1 MLEPLIRNGR
11 AIFYI
16 IVVLIIIASS
26 ASVIWVPLFAYTVLI
41 LLPVVYKRYEREPF
55 IWGRHFT
62 RGALLGFTL
71 ITMIF
76 LIELASGF
84 LRIDD
89 LLPDVQSILI
99 AGIILQGIVAI
110 GEELPFRGYVLP
122 DLAKKYGP
130 WKAVILSS
138 SFFSLLHIP
147 SILAQ
152 DISSSTSIMIMLLT
166 IMFAEILLA
175 VCYLY
180 DGLMMS
186 IGFHF
191 TWNFFQYHVYSLREG
206 FGGIL
211 KITSDYKLVTGG
223 ELGPEAGLLGLF
235 VVVLA
240 LVIVFLWMQ
249 SVSQES

>member
-1 MLEPLIRNGR
+1 MLEAAIRNGR
-11 AIFYI
+11 GIFYI
-16 IVVLIIIASS
+16 IVVLVIIASS
-26 ASVIWVPLFAYTVLI
+26 ASVIWVPLFAYIILI
-41 LLPVVYKRYEREPF
+41 LLPVAYKRYEGEPF
-55 IWGRHFT
+55 IWGHHFT

-84 LRIDD
+84 LRIED
-89 LLPDVQSILI
+89 LAPDVQSILI

-122 DLAKKYGP
+122 DLMKKYGS

-147 SILAQ
+147 SILAL
-152 DISSSTSIMIMLLT
+152 DISSSTSIIIMLLT

-180 DGLMMS
+180 DGLRMS

-211 KITSDYKLVTGG
+211 KITSDLQLVTGG

-235 VVVLA
+235 IVVLA

-249 SVSQES
+249 ISEEYG